1 MEKITLNNTPVRTS
15 KSFGINNIKLENVTI
30 PGKINEYQNLKIQN
44 ENTNILI
51 TENVGDFDIT
61 YGVGKDLVEQVKNN
75 SNKKLKIEINGKN
88 EEPVILDFK
97 LDENNKELVENI
109 FIVANE
115 GSKADITIKFSQ
127 DTKLECYHNGILN
140 IMAKE
145 NANININLVNLL
157 GDITNNFY
165 TIENNIDDNANVKY
179 TIIDFGGKN
188 SITNYYSNITG
199 KNGKNNAY
207 IAYLG
212 GKDNTLD
219 LNYIAELK
227 GEQSKVKFEAQGALT
242 YNARK
247 HFKGTIDFKRGCK
260 KAVGS
265 ENEFCMLLSEKA
277 KSLALPMLL
286 CSEEDVEGE
295 HSCAAGKIEPKE
307 LFYLMSRGINKKD
320 AMKLMVRAKFNKI
333 IEKIKIEELKQE
345 IIDEIDRRLEE

>member
-1 MEKITLNNTPVRTS
+1 
-15 KSFGINNIKLENVTI
+15 
-30 PGKINEYQNLKIQN
+30 
-44 ENTNILI
+44 
-51 TENVGDFDIT
+51 
-61 YGVGKDLVEQVKNN
+61 
-75 SNKKLKIEINGKN
+75 
-88 EEPVILDFK
+88 
-97 LDENNKELVENI
+97 
-109 FIVANE
+109 
-115 GSKADITIKFSQ
+115 
-127 DTKLECYHNGILN
+127 
-140 IMAKE
+140 MAKE
-145 NANININLVNLL
+145 NSNLNINLINLL
-157 GDITNNFY
+157 GDITNNFH
-165 TIENNIDDNANVKY
+165 TIENNIDYKANVKY

-188 SITNYYSNITG
+188 SITNYYSNIIG
-199 KNGKNNAY
+199 KNGKNSVY
-207 IAYLG
+207 TAYLG

-227 GEQSKVKFEAQGALT
+227 GEQSKVKFEVQGALT